1 MDGWV
6 RWVPSYLK
14 PATLDNGDVWS
25 MPGSPRLGTSRAL
38 SYETLA
44 LGKMERET
52 GGRTDGRTERKQA
65 AKWKSRAI
73 NKMLQSAL
81 KIKQWGKRRWNS
93 TEKKNKLKIQN
104 RKPKTEKCRSTW
116 RREFCELWPQK
127 LYNPIVTIGKRK
139 TRILSRLRVL
149 RIRLSDAGSFY
160 GKNDEVINVPDDF
173 NVRRNQ

>member
-1 MDGWV
+1 MATCGPCRGRRDLGPLGLWV
-6 RWVPSYLK
+6 MKHSLSGRWK
-14 PATLDNGDVWS
+14 
-25 MPGSPRLGTSRAL
+25 
-38 SYETLA
+38 
-44 LGKMERET
+44 ERQA
-52 GGRTDGRTERKQA
+52 DGRTERKQA

-139 TRILSRLRVL
+139 KRILSRLRVL
-149 RIRLSDAGSFY
+149 RIRLSEDGSY